1 MTDVNLQ
8 MGGAM
13 SIDVSLPPEMELRV
27 REQVALPAFQ
37 TAQAAKLAALQG
49 DIDRGIADIAAGRVR
64 EFDATDLKA
73 KGRERLA
80 ATRAG
85 GSAV

>member
-1 MTDVNLQ
+1 
-8 MGGAM
+8 M

-27 REQVALPAFQ
+27 RQQVASGRYASASELVGEALRLFDAYQ

-49 DIDRGIADIAAGRVR
+49 DIDRGIADIAAGRVH
-64 EFDATDLKA
+64 EFDAADLKA

-80 ATRAG
+80 G
-85 GSAV
+85 K